1 MPDISHLHGYLP
13 YLPLIVGLAALLWAR
28 RVTSQ
33 GRQRER
39 KVIRLSEEAHSLKND
54 FVAMVSHELRT
65 PLTTIAG
72 FADILVGSWE
82 DLPREEVNEFLGII
96 HRQSI
101 YLGDL
106 VEDVLVIPR
115 LEANRLP
122 LDPELFDLGD
132 LIEDVAL
139 MVFPSGEKKTSL
151 VSLPDGVRILA
162 DRRRVQQ
169 VIRNLMENARKYGGE
184 QIMIEGFVMGDQYL
198 VITSDNG
205 PGVPDE
211 ETRKVFEN
219 FEQLSKGDAREGSG
233 IGLGLPI
240 ARRLARAMG
249 GDVWYERRFPT
260 GARFCYSLP
269 LRRRVFVSGG
279 ERHGVPESES
289 ESVVEL
295 PEAVHTT

>member
-1 MPDISHLHGYLP
+1 MPDLSRLPGYLL
-13 YLPLIVGLAALLWAR
+13 YLPLIVGLVALLWAQR
-28 RVTSQ
+28 LTSQ
-33 GRQRER
+33 GRARER
-39 KVIRLSEEAHSLKND
+39 EVIRLSEEADTLKND

-72 FADILVGSWE
+72 FADILVRSWE
-82 DLPREEVNEFLGII
+82 DLPQEEVNEFLSII
-96 HRQSI
+96 NRQSI

-115 LEANRLP
+115 LEVNRLP
-122 LDPELFDLGD
+122 LEPELFDLGD

-139 MVFPSGEKKTSL
+139 MVFLSGEKKTSL
-151 VSLPDGVRILA
+151 VSLPDGVRVFA

-169 VIRNLMENARKYGGE
+169 VMRNLMENARKYGSD

-198 VITSDNG
+198 VIISDNG

-211 ETRKVFEN
+211 ETRRVFEN
-219 FEQLSKGDAREGSG
+219 FEQLSKGDTREALG

-279 ERHGVPESES
+279 DRPGVPESEI
-289 ESVVEL
+289 ETVVEV
-295 PEAVHTT
+295 PEAIHTA